1 MLSPWYEQDVSQ
13 LKRIQSIL
21 DWNVVGI
28 SLLGKNIVELNF
40 QMEQKVFC
48 LFWRRLGC
56 LVSLSDHPD
65 PIRQWYNNPDKR
77 FAGWLQFAWTLN
89 SGDASLSWIE
99 VRKSTSLQ
107 WDIRFSFCCF
117 RCHKLTYLSP
127 QCSPHR
133 QRQLCQRCFIVG
145 QISAAAGM
153 HMISKADP
161 LADLGQSLNI
171 SWTRISVN
179 HFDFPQKHRNSEE
192 KDWMRKLK
200 LKFSMLPEE
209 RRAPD
214 QKELPSNIP
223 DQWPPTYLPTYVP
236 PLQNTLKDL
245 S

>member
-1 MLSPWYEQDVSQ
+1 MVT
-13 LKRIQSIL
+13 
-21 DWNVVGI
+21 G
-28 SLLGKNIVELNF
+28 
-40 QMEQKVFC
+40 
-48 LFWRRLGC
+48 
-56 LVSLSDHPD
+56 
-65 PIRQWYNNPDKR
+65 
-77 FAGWLQFAWTLN
+77 
-89 SGDASLSWIE
+89 ASLSWME
-99 VRKSTSLQ
+99 VHKSTSPQ

-192 KDWMRKLK
+192 TSQELR
-200 LKFSMLPEE
+200 MLSSVTINCQVTKIVMNPGS
-209 RRAPD
+209 
-214 QKELPSNIP
+214 Q
-223 DQWPPTYLPTYVP
+223 
-236 PLQNTLKDL
+236 L
-245 S
+245 SVL